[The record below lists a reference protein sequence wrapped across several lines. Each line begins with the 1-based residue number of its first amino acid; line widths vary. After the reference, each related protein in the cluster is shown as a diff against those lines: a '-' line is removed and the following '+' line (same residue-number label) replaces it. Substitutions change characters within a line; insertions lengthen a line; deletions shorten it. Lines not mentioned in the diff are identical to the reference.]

1 MDAGLRDI
9 DVSRVAAAAE
19 SAASA
24 VVAGGRLFVTGSAD
38 FVSEA
43 RVRGGGMM
51 MVEELTG
58 GSQACRANDVVLV
71 GWTLEVETAR
81 QSADVEALLYSLSST
96 AACTIGIGPVAAV
109 DTLPRGCAAGIHAFY
124 HLPSRAPGL
133 DGVADIL
140 AGGHPYALH
149 SLQSI
154 ALLWVLTAE
163 LAAALTRRGEMA
175 VFYQSVLVEG
185 GRERNGE
192 HEAASVARFNAKANS
207 GPARLE
213 ASHTVPPQPAGK
225 LGGRYVAE
233 LRARLAQMA
242 DRDAGPVAK
251 AAALCAD
258 ARSRGNTVHAYLIG
272 HFPVHQ
278 SGRPGD
284 PKVLAVLNDG
294 RHGELPSEEV
304 RTLQS
309 LFDKQDAVQLIRDS
323 HSASTGVARKS
334 SARRRFLPRGILSK
348 AAGML

>member
-272 HFPVHQ
+272 TSPCIRVV
-278 SGRPGD
+278 D
-284 PKVLAVLNDG
+284 PA
-294 RHGELPSEEV
+294 
-304 RTLQS
+304 T
-309 LFDKQDAVQLIRDS
+309 
-323 HSASTGVARKS
+323 RKC
-334 SARRRFLPRGILSK
+334 
-348 AAGML
+348 